1 MRLSFDRIEH
11 SDSAIDIEGGG
22 CLSSRPDTYRILVA
36 GDEELG
42 FSYCA
47 KLLDRN
53 ITDPRSIAKES
64 LGKLWPKDEWTKHT
78 TVYKDGVISTLEL
91 DLELHG
97 AWVWEIYNTLEPKDY
112 FRRFAG
118 VILCANPDR
127 EHLHSEL
134 SNFINSVTI
143 HVGFPLPTI
152 LLVDRSQK
160 LVKGQTEA
168 LRQMAENLEVPI
180 FFIRLNTGE
189 NIEEAFKSLAGE
201 IYKNE
206 TS

>member
-1 MRLSFDRIEH
+1 ML
-11 SDSAIDIEGGG
+11 DIGGG
-22 CLSSRPDTYRILVA
+22 VHLSSRPDTYRILVA

-53 ITDPRSIAKES
+53 ITDPRSLAKES
-64 LGKLWPKDEWTKHT
+64 LEKMWPKDEWTKHT
-78 TVYKDGVISTLEL
+78 TVSKNGVISTLEL

-118 VILCANPDR
+118 MILCANPNR
-127 EHLHSEL
+127 EHLRSEL
-134 SNFINSVTI
+134 SNFINSVSI
-143 HVGFPLPTI
+143 HVGNPLPTVMI
-152 LLVDRSQK
+152 VDRSK
-160 LVKGQTEA
+160 RLVKGQTDA
-168 LRQMAENLEVPI
+168 LRGMAEELDVPI

-189 NIEEAFKSLAGE
+189 NIETAFKSLAQE
-201 IYKNE
+201 IYKIE
-206 TS
+206 SE